1 MSLAA
6 VEVRLKHFLPVKID
20 VKYQKRYDFP
30 ETTPAKTAALVIRSR
45 VSKDTLQTNMRSALK
60 WAGGKKRVIGE
71 ILKVLPVKG
80 KKRLVEPFVGG
91 GSVFLNIDFDE
102 YLLIDMNQ
110 DLIALFNIIKKQS
123 TTFIADAEKYFYGD
137 NNCPDRYY
145 QLRKQF
151 NESNDAYERSL
162 LFLYLNR
169 HGYNGL
175 CRYNKSGGYNVPFGR
190 YKHPYFPK
198 AELTFFAEKAQRA
211 TFQQGDFKTA
221 FSQLKSDDVIYCD
234 PPYSPINRT
243 ASFTAYAGNTFTD
256 EDQTRLVSYAEQAKQ
271 QGIPTLISNHYV
283 DFTKALYK
291 GASKKALFQVQRS
304 ISQKG
309 KGRVKVKEVLALY
322 K

>member
-1 MSLAA
+1 
-6 VEVRLKHFLPVKID
+6 
-20 VKYQKRYDFP
+20 
-30 ETTPAKTAALVIRSR
+30 
-45 VSKDTLQTNMRSALK
+45 VSKDTLQTNMRSPLK
-60 WAGGKKRVIGE
+60 WAGGKKRVVGE
-71 ILKVLPVKG
+71 ILKVLPIKG

-102 YLLIDMNQ
+102 YLLIDMNK
-110 DLIALFNIIKKQS
+110 DLISLFNFIKNKSAQ
-123 TTFIADAEKYFYGD
+123 FITDAQVYFTGDYNHPDKYYE
-137 NNCPDRYY
+137 
-145 QLRKQF
+145 LRKEF
-151 NESNDAYERSL
+151 NESSDPYIRSL

-198 AELTFFAEKAQRA
+198 AELEYFSIKAQRA
-211 TFQQGDFKTA
+211 TFLQGDFETA
-221 FSQLKSDDVIYCD
+221 FDQIKSDDVIYCD

-243 ASFTAYAGNTFTD
+243 ANFTAYAGNSFTD
-256 EDQTRLVSYAEQAKQ
+256 KDQSRLVDCAVKAKQ
-271 QGIPTLISNHYV
+271 LGVATIISNHHV
-283 DFTKALYK
+283 DFTRELYK
-291 GASKKALFQVQRS
+291 NADKREFFQVQRS

>member
-1 MSLAA
+1 
-6 VEVRLKHFLPVKID
+6 
-20 VKYQKRYDFP
+20 
-30 ETTPAKTAALVIRSR
+30 

-60 WAGGKKRVIGE
+60 WAGGKKRVIGD
-71 ILKVLPVKG
+71 ILKVLPVRG

-102 YLLIDMNQ
+102 YLLIDMNK
-110 DLIALFNIIKKQS
+110 DLISLFNIIKTQS
-123 TTFIADAEKYFYGD
+123 KSFIADAQPYFNGD
-137 NNCPDRYY
+137 NNCADRYY
-145 QLRKQF
+145 ILRKQF
-151 NESNDAYERSL
+151 NESDDVYERSL

-198 AELTFFAEKAQRA
+198 AELNFFAEKAQKA
-211 TFQQGDFKTA
+211 TFQQGDFETA
-221 FSQLKSDDVIYCD
+221 FLQLKSHDVVYCD

-256 EDQTRLVSYAEQAKQ
+256 QDQIRLVACAENAKQ
-271 QGIPTLISNHYV
+271 QGVPTLISNHYV
-283 DFTKALYK
+283 DFTKELYK
-291 GASKKALFQVQRS
+291 EATKKELFQVQRS

-309 KGRVKVKEVLALY
+309 KGRVKVQEILALY